1 MCFLYE
7 KRVEPSGT
15 ESTAWFCIRRYGG
28 GICVVAA
35 DTIHR
40 HVRGNGKICIFTGS
54 NQELDNARKI
64 YGQAV
69 ERIPTVGWFADAL
82 TRLIRGQLRGL

>member
-1 MCFLYE
+1 MQD
-7 KRVEPSGT
+7 
-15 ESTAWFCIRRYGG
+15 TADEAAALRRQGIRP
-28 GICVVAA
+28 V
-35 DTIHR
+35 
-40 HVRGNGKICIFTGS
+40 CIFTGS

-82 TRLIRGQLRGL
+82 ARLIRGQLRGL

>member
-1 MCFLYE
+1 MNLVIGLLVPFLGTSLGAKMCFLYE

-40 HVRGNGKICIFTGS
+40 HVRGNGKICIFTGKES
-54 NQELDNARKI
+54 DLYLESCF
-64 YGQAV
+64 YC
-69 ERIPTVGWFADAL
+69 
-82 TRLIRGQLRGL
+82 